1 MRQKG
6 SKRSKNY
13 KALVFTL
20 STVRTGRRKF
30 AVEWLL
36 SVTANLNMAGD
47 RETGL
52 PQPRGRPGPLQTYC
66 STDPLADR
74 GWPEIPGRPA
84 LQTPENVS
92 SDLR

>member
-1 MRQKG
+1 
-6 SKRSKNY
+6 
-13 KALVFTL
+13 
-20 STVRTGRRKF
+20 
-30 AVEWLL
+30 
-36 SVTANLNMAGD
+36 MAGD

-84 LQTPENVS
+84 LQTPEKVS
-92 SDLR
+92 SDFQKFHVCVKIEPTCPLYRPPSCAFLRRSLPEDGVDSELGL